1 LYKDALLR
9 DNPPDE
15 SDNPLAGRFGLRS
28 EYNENRPEVHAVY
41 RDWRAI
47 ADRYEPPRLLL
58 GETWVGEL
66 GQLAA
71 FYGADDE
78 LQLAFNFPFVFADFD
93 AGDLAAVVAST
104 LAALPARGCPVWT
117 ASNHDVGRFPS
128 RWCGGDQAKI
138 RLALLVLATLPGA
151 LVLYYGDEIGMT
163 DVTVPPEL
171 ARDTL
176 GGDSARPGR
185 DRARTPMQWDD
196 SPNGGFTAAGVR
208 GWLPSGDAAARNV
221 AAQRT
226 DPGSVLS
233 FCRRLL
239 GLRRAEAGR
248 LGAYQRLP
256 APAGVWHYSTGG
268 LAVAANLTGR
278 SLSLP
283 GPAGE
288 VLLSSSPGDVL
299 LSGSPGRARDD
310 QLTLAPWE
318 GLIAARQ
325 R

>member
-1 LYKDALLR
+1 
-9 DNPPDE
+9 
-15 SDNPLAGRFGLRS
+15 
-28 EYNENRPEVHAVY
+28 
-41 RDWRAI
+41 
-47 ADRYEPPRLLL
+47 
-58 GETWVGEL
+58 
-66 GQLAA
+66 
-71 FYGADDE
+71 
-78 LQLAFNFPFVFADFD
+78 
-93 AGDLAAVVAST
+93 
-104 LAALPARGCPVWT
+104 
-117 ASNHDVGRFPS
+117 
-128 RWCGGDQAKI
+128 
-138 RLALLVLATLPGA
+138 
-151 LVLYYGDEIGMT
+151 
-163 DVTVPPEL
+163 
-171 ARDTL
+171 
-176 GGDSARPGR
+176 
-185 DRARTPMQWDD
+185 MQWDD